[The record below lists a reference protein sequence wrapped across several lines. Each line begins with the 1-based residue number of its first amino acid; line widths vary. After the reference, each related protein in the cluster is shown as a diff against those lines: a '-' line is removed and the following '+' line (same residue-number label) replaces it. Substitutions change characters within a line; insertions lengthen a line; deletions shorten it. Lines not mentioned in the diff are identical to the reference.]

1 MFNATPIYPK
11 ICSNSDLRNVKI
23 KSIDSNN
30 DNDSDEKLTESL
42 EDEKIKMDDFLTKRD
57 EKILMFKCELIE
69 LMKKQLETIDLIISL
84 K

>member
-1 MFNATPIYPK
+1 MFNTTPTYPK
-11 ICSNSDLRNVKI
+11 ICSDSDLCNVKI

-30 DNDSDEKLTESL
+30 DDSDDKLTESSK
-42 EDEKIKMDDFLTKRD
+42 DEKIKINDFLTKRD